1 MIENKRVNIQKEVN
15 LPGITIKCK
24 NSINMNHLC
33 NIATNYLRALTS
45 ISNTT
50 EKAANNLINNVRKRT
65 LHLVNQM

>member
-1 MIENKRVNIQKEVN
+1 MIENKRVNIQKKVN

-50 EKAANNLINNVRKRT
+50 E
-65 LHLVNQM
+65 